1 MYAFLSI
8 VAVTPI
14 DVVRTRL
21 IAQDYHRGYRN
32 SYSAFLTIGRAEG
45 IRGLYRGF
53 YLSLLQ
59 VAPLTGIN
67 FMAYKFL
74 CTTTVDVMNLNAK
87 SEIPALVTL
96 LNGAIAGLVSKAV
109 VYPLDLAKK
118 RMQIQGFGEHRK
130 NFGKHF
136 ECTGISSCFRETV
149 IREGYRGLYKGMW
162 PSVLKTAVTS
172 ALNFCIY
179 DNVNLIIQK

>member
-1 MYAFLSI
+1 M
-8 VAVTPI
+8 AVTPI

-21 IAQDYHRGYRN
+21 IAQDYHRGYSN
-32 SYSAFLTIGRAEG
+32 TLAAFLTIGRMEG

-53 YLSLLQ
+53 FLSLFQ

-74 CTTTVDVMNLNAK
+74 CSSTVDVLHLQAK
-87 SEIPALVTL
+87 SEIPAVVTFF
-96 LNGAIAGLVSKAV
+96 NGAVAGLLSKTV

-136 ECTGISSCFRETV
+136 ECTGIGSCFRET
-149 IREGYRGLYKGMW
+149 IAREGYRGLFKGMW
-162 PSVLKTAVTS
+162 PSVLKTGLTS
-172 ALNFCIY
+172 AMNFCIY
-179 DNVNLIIQK
+179 DNVILLIKNNETKTRT